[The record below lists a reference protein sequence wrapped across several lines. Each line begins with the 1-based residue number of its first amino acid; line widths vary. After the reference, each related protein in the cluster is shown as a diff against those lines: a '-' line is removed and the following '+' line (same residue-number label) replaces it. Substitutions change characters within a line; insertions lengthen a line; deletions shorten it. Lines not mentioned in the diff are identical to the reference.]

1 MPPNRNRHAHIRL
14 LKVVTPRLSAIILI
28 GLAAAGATGGT
39 ALAATASESGYG
51 PPPVATPLPPG
62 GFSTIVTS
70 VTIGPAGGTVGPLT
84 VDGCTT
90 TTTVPAGAFPM
101 PVQVTITAPDLADI
115 PPQHHRMVVCGEG
128 ITISVNGVKFAGT
141 FLKPVTTTFG
151 SPNITAASDVV
162 IWNGRAFVTDP
173 NSTAT
178 AGGASVS
185 FDSDPAFA
193 VETPISTPPAPVPG
207 ATVPVTGKPVLGE
220 GIVAGALILGGAGG
234 IAASRRRRRVR
245 ASSAQE

>member
-14 LKVVTPRLSAIILI
+14 LRVITSRLSAIVLI
-28 GLAAAGATGGT
+28 SLAAASATGG
-39 ALAATASESGYG
+39 AAFAATTSDSGYG
-51 PPPVATPLPPG
+51 PPPVSTPLPPG

-70 VTIGPAGGTVGPLT
+70 VTIGPGGGTVGPLT
-84 VDGCTT
+84 VDGCIV
-90 TTTVPAGAFPM
+90 TTTVPAGAFAM
-101 PVQVTITAPDLADI
+101 SVQVTITAPDLADI
-115 PPQHHRMVVCGEG
+115 PPQHHRMVVCGAG

-141 FLKPVTTTFG
+141 FLKPITAVFG
-151 SPNITAASDVV
+151 SPNITAASDVT
-162 IWNGRAFVTDP
+162 IWNGTSFVTDP
-173 NSTAT
+173 NSTES
-178 AGGASVS
+178 AGSASVS